1 MFPDHLS
8 HKNLIHKSCTMPKPI
23 PKPDAATKEYWNAVN
38 NRRLIAQYCDD
49 CKRYQHPPELLCHRC
64 GGNNVQFVPLSGRG
78 TIYSWQVMHDTRVKL
93 MQEYQPFIIAIIESD
108 ESPDVLHLTNLPGSS
123 IGEFKIGDSV
133 EVEFEEIRPGKF
145 IPQFR
150 TSN

>member
-1 MFPDHLS
+1 
-8 HKNLIHKSCTMPKPI
+8 MPKPV
-23 PKPDAATKEYWNAVN
+23 PKPDAATREYWDAVN
-38 NRRLIAQYCDD
+38 NQRLVAQYCDD

-64 GGNNVQFVPLSGRG
+64 RGSNVQFIPLSGKG

-108 ESPDVLHLTNLPGSS
+108 ESSDVLHLTNLPGSS
-123 IGEFKIGDSV
+123 IGEFEIGDPV
-133 EVEFEEIRPGKF
+133 EIEFEEIRPGKF